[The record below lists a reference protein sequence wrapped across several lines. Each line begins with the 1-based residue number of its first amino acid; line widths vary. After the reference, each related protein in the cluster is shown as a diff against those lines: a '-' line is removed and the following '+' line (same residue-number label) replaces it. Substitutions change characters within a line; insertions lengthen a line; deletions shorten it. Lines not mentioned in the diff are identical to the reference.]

1 MEVMNNRQLDFWL
14 SRAGRL
20 LLTLVLVSTLSF
32 TLVNLSPIDPV
43 SAYLGLD
50 RLQISQEQEQ
60 LIIKRWGLDKEPV
73 ERFFIWAG
81 NTLKGD
87 LGRSIIFNEPVSEVI
102 AKRFI
107 TSLSLMASAWLLS
120 GILGFILGV
129 FSGIYQNSILDR
141 TIRLYAYIMA
151 STPTFWIGMVLLA
164 LFSVQLGITPIFGA
178 YPIGVP
184 RTEVTVW
191 QHLHHL
197 ILPAATLSLIGVA
210 QITLHTRE
218 KMIDAMNSNYALFA
232 TAQGETR
239 IGVAWHH
246 ALKNISMPAIT
257 LQFASLGELF
267 GGSVL
272 AEQVFSYPGLGK
284 ATVEAGIRGDVP
296 LLLGITL
303 FSTVFVFAGNT
314 IADLLYT
321 KLDPRI
327 HEISEAI

>member
-1 MEVMNNRQLDFWL
+1 MKTSLLHFCLN
-14 SRAGRL
+14 RAGRL
-20 LLTLVLVSTLSF
+20 FMTLALVSSLAF

-50 RLQISQEQEQ
+50 RMQISPAQEE
-60 LIIKRWGLDKEPV
+60 LIVERWGLNKAPV
-73 ERFFIWAG
+73 ERFVIWVG
-81 NTLKGD
+81 NTLQGD

-102 AKRFI
+102 AKRFK
-107 TSLSLMASAWLLS
+107 TSLSLMACAWLIS
-120 GILGFILGV
+120 GVLGFVLGV
-129 FSGIYQNSILDR
+129 FSGIYQNSLVDR
-141 TIRLYAYIMA
+141 AIRLYAYIMA

-164 LFSVQLGITPIFGA
+164 IFSVQLGITPICGA
-178 YPIGVP
+178 YPIGIP
-184 RTEVTVW
+184 SAEVTVW
-191 QHLHHL
+191 QHLLHL

-210 QITLHTRE
+210 QIALHTRE

-232 TAQGETR
+232 TAQGESR

-246 ALKNISMPAIT
+246 AMKNISMPAIT

-303 FSTVFVFAGNT
+303 FSTLFVFMGNT
-314 IADLLYT
+314 IADLLYR

-327 HEISEAI
+327 HERSEAI